1 MSRNVPDDRDIVLGQ
16 TERWRRCSTTEP
28 RTTYRVLN
36 RSALHTP
43 ELYQVLSRDRP
54 RPGGVGHGT
63 SGLLGAD
70 RDRSNGSA
78 ARGTTRSNEHQG
90 NDLAARS
97 NAGTGGITDA
107 RTIGQLCCS
116 IARSVRYR
124 RRCKSA
130 GNDQTRSRPA
140 AVPRAERRAAASLPS
155 TLMTSHETSRG
166 RVLPRTTNEAP
177 SALADGA
184 EARG

>member
-36 RSALHTP
+36 RSALHRS
-43 ELYQVLSRDRP
+43 ELYQVLSRNRP
-54 RPGGVGHGT
+54 RQGGVDHGT

-78 ARGTTRSNEHQG
+78 ARGTT
-90 NDLAARS
+90 RS

-140 AVPRAERRAAASLPS
+140 APPRAERRAAASSPS
-155 TLMTSHETSRG
+155 TLYGVTREEPWPGLATDDKRGPFGFSRWG
-166 RVLPRTTNEAP
+166 RGKRVGE
-177 SALADGA
+177 
-184 EARG
+184 E